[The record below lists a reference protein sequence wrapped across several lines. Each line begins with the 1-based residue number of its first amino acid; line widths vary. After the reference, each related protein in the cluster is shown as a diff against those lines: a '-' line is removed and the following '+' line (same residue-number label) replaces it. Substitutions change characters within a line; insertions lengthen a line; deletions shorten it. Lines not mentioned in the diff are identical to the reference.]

1 MNIRPCFLALLLLTP
16 LGLQASEMVPDFDIE
31 LVQEARKDVYQ
42 KAREMQ
48 LRIIELLT
56 ASTTQKVYRLEEK
69 RANALRS
76 FIEAGLPIPDRLIID
91 PTLRT
96 GLHLT
101 GIPDKAAHRYVL
113 INKELVI
120 DIYDKYP
127 NFENEIDGV
136 KVTIPQSAID
146 QMHKEA
152 KPCYKGEQIIDLAR
166 LNEYM
171 TNCFSEVNNPAAS
184 VSPPNSDGKTYSKAI
199 YLLSSLVDADNKH
212 LCMVSV
218 YKKDI
223 WITAGHC
230 LFDEGMIGRDLYII
244 VNGKKE
250 KVDWDRV
257 RECASRCDIGFIEL
271 KTPAIADA
279 DLPSLNMSTK
289 SLNWDTPI
297 FNPGMALGYDMS
309 ASIANDKGVKSP
321 LRFIWSPVGKGYCRI
336 VRLEKNACLIHTC
349 STAKGF
355 SGGPIYVYDQK
366 TSKVGLLAIH
376 SGGDRKENNCKDS
389 GTINYAHLASSKGV
403 TP

>member
-1 MNIRPCFLALLLLTP
+1 MRNCPWLLVLVLLTS
-16 LGLQASEMVPDFDIE
+16 LGLQASELVPDADINSAQ
-31 LVQEARKDVYQ
+31 VARKDVYQ
-42 KAREMQ
+42 GTREFQ
-48 LRIIELLT
+48 LRIIDLLT
-56 ASTTQKVYRLEEK
+56 ASTTQKIYRLEKE
-69 RANALRS
+69 RAKALRRY
-76 FIEAGLPIPDRLIID
+76 IEAGLPVPDSLIINR
-91 PTLRT
+91 TLRT
-96 GLHLT
+96 GLNLA
-101 GIPDKAAHRYVL
+101 GIPDKDAYRYVL
-113 INKELVI
+113 VNKEFANSILE
-120 DIYDKYP
+120 KYP

-136 KVTIPQSAID
+136 KVRVPKRAID

-171 TNCFSEVNNPAAS
+171 TNCFSEVDNPAAS

-199 YLLSSLVDADNKH
+199 DLLSSLVDADNKH

-218 YKKDI
+218 YKKGV
-223 WITAGHC
+223 WITARHC
-230 LFDEGMIGRDLYII
+230 LFTEGMVGRDLYII

-257 RECASRCDIGFIEL
+257 RECNSGCDIAFIEL
-271 KTPAIADA
+271 KTPVIADA
-279 DLPSLNMSTK
+279 DLPSLNVSTK

-355 SGGPIYVYDQK
+355 SGAPIYVYDLK
-366 TSKVGLLAIH
+366 THKVGLLAIH
-376 SGGDRKENNCKDS
+376 SGGDYSENDCKDS
-389 GTINYAHLASSKGV
+389 GTINYAHLASFKGV
-403 TP
+403 NP